1 MRAGLSWSAPEEI
14 SVQQAERQQPH
25 DVYGNS
31 PARHRPTIG
40 LFMFAAAKAAFMK
53 EHDLLRTPAHD
64 ADRSSFHIEERGSG
78 DAICILLHGFGE
90 GGYVWYDLAPR
101 LPKKYRTIIVDFRG
115 HGNSGEDPAVN
126 YGIASYC
133 ADILSLIQKHELRS
147 ISLIG
152 HSLGA
157 TVALQVAAAVP
168 HLVTALILVDFSLNA
183 GRAVREDILS
193 QFQEQCDGYGSL
205 AEYAAWMSARRPLT
219 HPRMLRHIV
228 DNALRRTGDG
238 RFALKADRKIQ
249 RIVKEGSARPG
260 DVRTIFSRILC
271 PTLLIRGIGSAV
283 LCKKEALYIT
293 SLLKD
298 GHLCEISHAGHA
310 VMVENPDEFADAVNR
325 FLLERCTS
333 SDG

>member
-1 MRAGLSWSAPEEI
+1 
-14 SVQQAERQQPH
+14 
-25 DVYGNS
+25 
-31 PARHRPTIG
+31 
-40 LFMFAAAKAAFMK
+40 MK
-53 EHDLLRTPAHD
+53 GHDLLRTSALE
-64 ADRSSFHIEERGSG
+64 ADRSCFHIEERGSG

-90 GGYVWYDLAPR
+90 GGYVWYDFAPR

-115 HGNSGEDPAVN
+115 HGNSGEDPTVN
-126 YGIASYC
+126 YGVASYC
-133 ADILSLIQKHELRS
+133 TDILSLIQKYKFRN
-147 ISLIG
+147 ISLVG

-168 HLVTALILVDFSLNA
+168 RLVKNLILVDFSLNLEHTA
-183 GRAVREDILS
+183 QEDILS
-193 QFQEQCDGYGSL
+193 QFQEQCDGYDSL

-228 DNALRRTGDG
+228 DNALCKTGDG
-238 RFALKADRKIQ
+238 RLALKADRKIQ
-249 RIVKEGSARPG
+249 RIVEECWARTG

-310 VMVENPDEFADAVNR
+310 VMVENPDEFADAVYR

-333 SDG
+333 RDG